1 MGLDHLKDIS
11 AIIDDLDAM
20 GRLIR
25 IKSEVDINLDLAGI
39 AAEFKRAAM
48 KKMSLDGL
56 EIVTPKIV
64 APKG

>member
-39 AAEFKRAAM
+39 ASEFERAAM